1 MEGNATAMQSVKVR
15 RSPISAEQAAE
26 VLQHRLGSGYQI
38 EADGETML
46 RVRKGLARAKVSLR
60 GEPGGTVFDVQ
71 GEGSWAVLP
80 LFNIYTRKLN
90 DRGIAKRT
98 ASAIG
103 EAEAFRDDG

>member
-1 MEGNATAMQSVKVR
+1 MQSVKVR

-26 VLQHRLGSGYQI
+26 VIRHRLGGDYQV
-38 EADGETML
+38 EADGETVL

-80 LFNIYTRKLN
+80 VFNIYTRMLN
-90 DRGIAKRT
+90 ERGIARRT
-98 ASAIG
+98 ATALS
-103 EAEAFRDDG
+103 EAEAFRDDS

>member
-1 MEGNATAMQSVKVR
+1 MEGNTTEMQSVKVR

-26 VLQHRLGSGYQI
+26 VLQRRLGGGYQV

-46 RVRKGLARAKVSLR
+46 RVRKGMARAKVSLR
-60 GEPGGTVFDVQ
+60 GEPGGTVFDVH

-80 LFNIYTRKLN
+80 LFNVYTKMIN
-90 DRGIAKRT
+90 ERGIAKRT

-103 EAEAFRDDG
+103 EAEAFRDDS

>member
-1 MEGNATAMQSVKVR
+1 MQSVKVR

-26 VLQHRLGSGYQI
+26 VLRHWLGSDYQV
-38 EADGETML
+38 EADGETTL

-60 GEPGGTVFDVQ
+60 EEPGGTVFDVQ

-80 LFNIYTRKLN
+80 LFNVYTKMLN

-103 EAEAFRDDG
+103 EAEAFRDDS

>member
-1 MEGNATAMQSVKVR
+1 M
-15 RSPISAEQAAE
+15 
-26 VLQHRLGSGYQI
+26 
-38 EADGETML
+38 
-46 RVRKGLARAKVSLR
+46 SLR
-60 GEPGGTVFDVQ
+60 GEPGGTVFDVE

-103 EAEAFRDDG
+103 EAEALCDDG